1 MNRRRSITTCRSLL
15 LVPLAL
21 LALVATSVFSVEVR
35 AQAEASALSAHDQQ
49 SDLDKASR
57 LRKAGKWVIGLGVA
71 GSVGTGVYAAVIAGA
86 SNSKPQFAKTYL
98 PFIFFAT
105 ATVATAGGLF
115 GRARQLEKGAAKQG
129 SLSVGLT
136 PGGVSISGRF

>member
-1 MNRRRSITTCRSLL
+1 MAL
-15 LVPLAL
+15 LV
-21 LALVATSVFSVEVR
+21 LVATGVFTVEAR
-35 AQAEASALSAHDQQ
+35 AQIEPSRLSAHDQQ

-71 GSVGTGVYAAVIAGA
+71 GSVGTGVYAAVVAGA

-98 PFIFFAT
+98 PFMFFAT
-105 ATVATAGGLF
+105 ATVATAAGLF
-115 GRARQLEKGAAKQG
+115 GRARQLEKGATKQG
-129 SLSVGLT
+129 SITLGLT

>member
-1 MNRRRSITTCRSLL
+1 MPFALIV
-15 LVPLAL
+15 LVVAGVAPVQAGAQTEPSNLA
-21 LALVATSVFSVEVR
+21 
-35 AQAEASALSAHDQQ
+35 AHDQL

-57 LRKAGKWVIGLGVA
+57 LRKAGKWVVGLGVA

-86 SNSKPQFAKTYL
+86 SNSKPPFAKTYL

-115 GRARQLEKGAAKQG
+115 GRARQLEKGADKE
-129 SLSVGLT
+129 SSVSIGLA
-136 PGGVSISGRF
+136 PGGVTISGRF